1 MKKLIALSILSLGMN
16 SFIFSQITITS
27 SDVLNLIGKTFSQEE
42 EVTEDLSIMPGPT
55 GPSQTWDFTTVDF
68 DTSVLVTFTFL
79 EPANTPY
86 SNSFPEANF
95 VQKVEFDSLEG
106 TEVED
111 LFTVF
116 TYSKLSDTEFITFGG
131 VTESSIFGTD
141 TSLFFTSNDTI
152 TVFPLTYQKEWT
164 QIEIDSLDLGNGLLS
179 VTSDTTYN
187 FVDGYGTVAI
197 PAGTFECLR
206 LRQET
211 SSSSKTILNG
221 VELPEDKGSS
231 ISYTWLSKE
240 AFTVASMSSLEMED
254 NPNFTMASSF
264 GRLVSLGD
272 APVDTTGTD
281 TTMNPVDTTMM
292 DTTVMDTTGM
302 DTTTTST
309 QSLLEVVD
317 NVSLGPNPATGYIQL
332 NFHLPQSREL
342 NIEILDL
349 QGRRVDLLLRGTH
362 NPGIYLIQ
370 WQGEASSGSFVPDG
384 HYLLLMRSG
393 DRVYTEKFLWRN

>member
-1 MKKLIALSILSLGMN
+1 MKKLFALSILSFLLN
-16 SFIFSQITITS
+16 SFIFSQVTINS
-27 SDVLNLIGKTFSQEE
+27 SDVFSLIGKTFTQEE
-42 EVTEDLSIMPGPT
+42 EVTDDLSIMPGPS
-55 GPSQTWDFTTVDF
+55 GPNQVWDFTTVDF

-79 EPANTPY
+79 NPENTPY

-116 TYSKLSDTEFITFGG
+116 TYSKLSDTEFVTFGG
-131 VTESSIFGTD
+131 VTEASFFGND
-141 TSLFFTSNDTI
+141 TSLFFTSNDTL

-164 QIEIDSLDLGNGLLS
+164 QIEVDSLDLGNGLLS
-179 VTSDTTYN
+179 ITTDTTYN
-187 FVDGYGTVAI
+187 IVDGFGSVSI
-197 PAGTFECLR
+197 PAGSFECLR

-211 SSSSKTILNG
+211 NSSSKTILNG
-221 VELPEDKGSS
+221 VELPEDKDFS

-240 AFTVASMSSLEMED
+240 AFTVASMSSLERED
-254 NPNFTMASSF
+254 NPNFSMASSF
-264 GRLVSLGD
+264 GRLVSVEGS
-272 APVDTTGTD
+272 PTDTTGMD

-302 DTTTTST
+302 DTTATST

-349 QGRRVDLLLRGTH
+349 QGRRVDLLLRGTQ